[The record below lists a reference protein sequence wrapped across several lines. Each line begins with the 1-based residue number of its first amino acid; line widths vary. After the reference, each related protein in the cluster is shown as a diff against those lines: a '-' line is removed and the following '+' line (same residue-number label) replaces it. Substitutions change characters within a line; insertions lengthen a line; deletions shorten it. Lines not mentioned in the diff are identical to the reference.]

1 MNLSVDKINSIKLNF
16 IFCMERTGSSMFT
29 AMLNKNENVLS
40 TSEEPFVLYL
50 YNKYHKKNNY
60 TKAEIDELVNDF
72 WGTTERNLSL
82 YYDTKENLRDS
93 LYNYMSNLDFHFLCK
108 LFYLHFIPLKDKNK
122 VDVIIDKQI
131 KYIHY
136 IPQIMNIFPEAK
148 VLILVRNHKEVITSW
163 KKRKLGLTSN
173 AAYLAKVYNINY
185 AKEKK
190 TLDLKLDKVG
200 LIKYEEL
207 VLNPKIELKK
217 ACDFFE
223 ISYSDNMIEHHTQF
237 NTYIDRMADKVDG
250 AFLKRMKEFQS
261 NTLKPISTELIDE
274 WKKVLT
280 EDEIAVSEK
289 INEKLDIS
297 YGYLKVSKSYSYT
310 LTDRINI
317 LKAIFEKKVYH
328 KLYIESPLWLKM
340 MVKKRK

>member
-1 MNLSVDKINSIKLNF
+1 
-16 IFCMERTGSSMFT
+16 
-29 AMLNKNENVLS
+29 MLNKNENVLS
-40 TSEEPFVLYL
+40 TSEEPFALYL
-50 YNKYHKKNNY
+50 YKKYHNKKHY
-60 TKAEIDELVNDF
+60 TKSEIDDLINDF

-82 YYDTKENLRDS
+82 YYDTKENLRES
-93 LYNYMSNLDFHFLCK
+93 LYHYMPNIDFHFLCK

-122 VDVIIDKQI
+122 VEVIIDKQI

-148 VLILVRNHKEVITSW
+148 FLILVRNHKEVITSW
-163 KKRKLGLTSN
+163 KKRKLGLSSN
-173 AAYLAKVYNINY
+173 AAYLAKAYNINY
-185 AKEKK
+185 TNAKK

-223 ISYSDNMIEHHTQF
+223 ISYADTMIDHHTQF

-250 AFLKRMKEFQS
+250 VFLKRMKEFQS
-261 NTLKPISTELIDE
+261 NTLKPISIELIDE

-289 INEKLDIS
+289 INEKLDVF
-297 YGYLKVSKSYSYT
+297 YGYLKVSKSYSYS

-317 LKAIFEKKVYH
+317 LKAIIEKKVYH
-328 KLYIESPLWLKM
+328 KLYIESPIWFKL

>member
-1 MNLSVDKINSIKLNF
+1 MNLSVDNINAIKLNF
-16 IFCMERTGSSMFT
+16 IICMERTGSSMFT

-40 TSEEPFVLYL
+40 TSEEPFALYL
-50 YNKYHKKNNY
+50 YKKYHKKKHY
-60 TKAEIDELVNDF
+60 TKAEIDILINDF

-82 YYDTKENLRDS
+82 YYETKENLRES
-93 LYNYMSNLDFHFLCK
+93 LYYYMPHIDFHFLCK

-122 VDVIIDKQI
+122 IEIIIDKQI

-136 IPQIMNIFPEAK
+136 IPQIMKMFPDAK
-148 VLILVRNHKEVITSW
+148 ILILVRNHKEVITSW
-163 KKRKLGLTSN
+163 KKRKLGLSED
-173 AAYLAKVYNINY
+173 AAYLGMAYNINY
-185 AKEKK
+185 SNAKK
-190 TLDLKLDKVG
+190 TLDLKLDNVG

-217 ACDFFE
+217 ACDFFG
-223 ISYSDNMIEHHTQF
+223 ISYSESMIDHHTQF
-237 NTYIDRMADKVDG
+237 NTYIDRMSDKVDSS
-250 AFLKRMKEFQS
+250 FLKSMKEFQS

-297 YGYLKVSKSYSYT
+297 YGYNKVSKSYSYT
-310 LTDRINI
+310 FSDRLNI
-317 LKAIFEKKVYH
+317 LMAIIEKKVYH
-328 KLYIESPLWLKM
+328 KLYIESPIWFKL

>member
-1 MNLSVDKINSIKLNF
+1 MKLSVDKINSIKLNF

-40 TSEEPFVLYL
+40 TSEEPFALYL
-50 YNKYHKKNNY
+50 YKKYHNKKHY
-60 TKAEIDELVNDF
+60 TKSEIDVLINDF

-82 YYDTKENLRDS
+82 YYDTKENLRES
-93 LYNYMSNLDFHFLCK
+93 LYHYMPNIDFHFLCK

-122 VDVIIDKQI
+122 VEVIIDKQI

-136 IPQIMNIFPEAK
+136 IPHIMSIFPDAK
-148 VLILVRNHKEVITSW
+148 VLILLRNHKEVITSW
-163 KKRKLGLTSN
+163 KKRKLGLSRN
-173 AAYLAKVYNINY
+173 AAYLAKAYNINY
-185 AKEKK
+185 TNAKK

-200 LIKYEEL
+200 LIKYEDL

-217 ACDFFE
+217 ACDFFK

-237 NTYIDRMADKVDG
+237 NAYIDRMENKVDG
-250 AFLKRMKEFQS
+250 VFLKRMKEFQS

-289 INEKLDIS
+289 INEKLDIF

-310 LTDRINI
+310 LSDRLNI
-317 LKAIFEKKVYH
+317 LKAILEKKVYH
-328 KLYIESPLWLKM
+328 KLYIESPIWFKL
-340 MVKKRK
+340 MVKKKK

>member
-1 MNLSVDKINSIKLNF
+1 
-16 IFCMERTGSSMFT
+16 MERTGSSMFT

-40 TSEEPFVLYL
+40 TSEEPFALYL
-50 YNKYHKKNNY
+50 YKKYHNKKYY
-60 TKAEIDELVNDF
+60 TKSEIDDLINDF

-82 YYDTKENLRDS
+82 YYDTKENLRES
-93 LYNYMSNLDFHFLCK
+93 LYHYMPNIDFHFLCK
-108 LFYLHFIPLKDKNK
+108 LFYLHFIPLKDKSK
-122 VDVIIDKQI
+122 VEVIIDKQI

-163 KKRKLGLTSN
+163 KKRKLGLSSN
-173 AAYLAKVYNINY
+173 AAYLAKAYNINY
-185 AKEKK
+185 TNAKK

-223 ISYSDNMIEHHTQF
+223 ISYADTMIDHHTQF

-250 AFLKRMKEFQS
+250 VFLKRMKEFQS

-289 INEKLDIS
+289 INEKLDVF
-297 YGYLKVSKSYSYT
+297 YGYLKVSKSYSYS
-310 LTDRINI
+310 LTDRLNI
-317 LKAIFEKKVYH
+317 LKAILEKRIYH
-328 KLYIESPLWLKM
+328 KLYIESPIWFKL